1 MPISS
6 SPPSA
11 ADPDPLHLPRSV
23 RRLHV
28 KLAAAACLGLA
39 LIAGALSLATPAG
52 ARLGYKLTLT
62 ATPASGVTGT
72 PLTITAVANKKLP
85 ARSFINI
92 WQAGDRRVL
101 RTCRTDR
108 CKVTVTPPGGGPSR
122 VPFTTYTTYR
132 AQISRAA
139 SRHVPAADAFATVE
153 VKVGRTSQISTCPPT
168 CPTM

>member
-11 ADPDPLHLPRSV
+11 ADPDPLHLRRSV

-52 ARLGYKLTLT
+52 ARLGFKLTLT

-72 PLTITAVANKKLP
+72 GLTIIAVANKGLP
-85 ARSFINI
+85 RLFINI
-92 WQAGDRRVL
+92 WQAGSRRVL
-101 RTCRTDR
+101 KTCRTDR
-108 CKVTVTPPGGGPSR
+108 CKVTVMPPGGAPSR
-122 VPFTTYTTYR
+122 VSSTTYTTYR
-132 AQISRAA
+132 AQISHENR
-139 SRHVPAADAFATVE
+139 RHLPAADAFATVE
-153 VKVGRTSQISTCPPT
+153 VKVARTSQISTCPPT